1 MILSTWLCFAVL
13 VMGFSHTNEAFA
25 QQRTITDTV
34 QFRIVSAVDFKP
46 LSNARVIVVG
56 QNGRLLGTGLTNNE
70 GTWSTRLTVP
80 LDPRFKDIG
89 VVTAICVANGHNENV
104 VFEVPVKQGTIQ
116 PVTLYPI
123 KPKLRNEASAT
134 LGQLHHLD
142 VIDIVNKYAQQVGLT
157 RQRAVAGEL
166 GYAPWGPTV
175 RQGR

>member
-1 MILSTWLCFAVL
+1 VILSAWLCFAVL
-13 VMGFSHTNEAFA
+13 VTGFSHANEAFA

-46 LSNARVIVVG
+46 LSKARVIVVG
-56 QNGRLLGTGLTNNE
+56 QNGRLLGTGLTNSE
-70 GTWSTRLTVP
+70 GAWSTRLTVP

-123 KPKLRNEASAT
+123 KPKLRNEPSAT

-142 VIDIVNKYAQQVGLT
+142 VLDIVNKYAQQVGLT
-157 RQRAVAGEL
+157 RQRAVEGEL
-166 GYAPWGPTV
+166 GYAPWGPTA